1 MNSSLFLKACGIW
14 LLMAVLAIA
23 NGAFRDGVLADVLG
37 PATAL
42 PLSGLS
48 LAGLVLIATWLC
60 FPLIAGRKPSAY
72 WLVGLQWLVMTLL
85 FEFPFGHYVLGKP
98 WPELLRVFDV
108 GAGNLFSLVLLTSLL
123 APWLVAKFK
132 GLG

>member
-1 MNSSLFLKACGIW
+1 MNSTLFLKACGIW

-23 NGAFRDGVLADVLG
+23 NGALRDSWLAQLIG

-48 LAGLVLIATWLC
+48 LAGLIFIATWLC
-60 FPLIAGRKPSAY
+60 FPLIGNSKPSTY

-98 WPELLRVFDV
+98 WPELLQAFDV
-108 GAGNLFSLVLLTSLL
+108 GGGNLFSLALLASLL
-123 APWLVAKFK
+123 APQLVAKFK
-132 GLG
+132 GPG